1 MTLFSVLTRLIGFL
15 FKIYL
20 SRIIST
26 ETLGLYSIVLS
37 IYMVFITLV
46 GAGMPTTI
54 SKATASNKVSNNY
67 QNTHS
72 MVSSGIILE
81 LLFSIILIAIILIFK
96 NVFVLFLGS
105 NSSYYTLLTLI
116 PAIICTGI
124 YSPLRGYLWGEE
136 QYFKVSIVEFIE
148 QIFKIATLF
157 ILVKINVDLNNLLP
171 IGFAISI
178 SAILSTI
185 VGFIFY
191 FVLGGRLI
199 KKDISFKPIISSAL
213 PLTTTRFF
221 GSLMQP
227 LISIILP
234 FRLIAIGYT
243 KSQSLSMLGIAMGM
257 TFPILTIPSTLIG
270 SLAMV
275 LIPEIATTLKS
286 GNNSNLKK
294 QINSSILFTMCCSFI
309 CMPILYSLSDPICTL
324 LFNNYEAGL
333 YLKFATWTI
342 LPSGLSA
349 ITTSILN
356 SLNKEKLTFRYFII
370 SAIVTIL
377 TIVIAPKFMGINSLF
392 LALGLGTTI
401 TFILNIHSIN
411 KITSNNHKTYKE
423 LFLLTLITIPCTLL
437 TKYLYNIFLIMYGN
451 IFAIIFS
458 TIITC
463 MCFVLLLVSFNLLNI
478 SLIIKTFS
486 KKKSKKLAK

>member
-1 MTLFSVLTRLIGFL
+1 
-15 FKIYL
+15 
-20 SRIIST
+20 
-26 ETLGLYSIVLS
+26 
-37 IYMVFITLV
+37 
-46 GAGMPTTI
+46 MPTTI
-54 SKATASNKVSNNY
+54 SKMTASNKVSNNY

-96 NVFVLFLGS
+96 NVFILFLGS
-105 NSSYYTLLTLI
+105 NTSYYTLLTLI

-157 ILVKINVDLNNLLP
+157 ILVKINVNLNSLLP
-171 IGFAISI
+171 IGFAISL

-213 PLTTTRFF
+213 PLTTTKFF

-243 KSQSLSMLGIAMGM
+243 KAQSLSMLGIAMGM

-286 GNNSNLKK
+286 GNNTNLKK
-294 QINSSILFTMCCSFI
+294 QINASILFTMCCSFI
-309 CMPILYSLSDPICTL
+309 CMPIMYSLAEPICLL

-356 SLNKEKLTFRYFII
+356 SLNKEKLTFRYFLI

-392 LALGLGTTI
+392 LALGLGTAI

-411 KITSNNHKTYKE
+411 KITSNNHKTIKE

-451 IFAIIFS
+451 LFAIIFS

-463 MCFVLLLVSFNLLNI
+463 MCFILLLVSFNLLNI